1 MTVVKEERKNRVF
14 RFTDNE
20 VSLID
25 ELIDIENDRRMTIAK
40 ENKLIYKPLNRT
52 SFLLSLVAEKERF
65 YKEIKAACAA
75 FISCI
80 LPHHLQP

>member
-1 MTVVKEERKNRVF
+1 MLLYVYKVLGGFEMTVVKEERKNRVF

-40 ENKLIYKPLNRT
+40 ENNLIYKPLNRT
-52 SFLLSLVAEKERF
+52 SFLLSLVSEKERF
-65 YKEIKAACAA
+65 YKDLGEI
-75 FISCI
+75 
-80 LPHHLQP
+80 

>member
-1 MTVVKEERKNRVF
+1 MLLCVYKVLGGFEMTVVKEERKNRVF

-40 ENKLIYKPLNRT
+40 ENNLIYKPLNRT
-52 SFLLSLVAEKERF
+52 SFLLSLVSEKERF
-65 YKEIKAACAA
+65 YKELGEI
-75 FISCI
+75 
-80 LPHHLQP
+80 

>member
-1 MTVVKEERKNRVF
+1 MILCVYKVLGGFEMPVVKEERKNRVF

-40 ENKLIYKPLNRT
+40 ENNLIYKPLNRT
-52 SFLLSLVAEKERF
+52 SFLLSLVAEKERY
-65 YKEIKAACAA
+65 YKE
-75 FISCI
+75 
-80 LPHHLQP
+80 QGEM

>member
-1 MTVVKEERKNRVF
+1 MTMVKEERKNRVF
-14 RFTDNE
+14 RFTDKE

-65 YKEIKAACAA
+65 IKSKERCK
-75 FISCI
+75 
-80 LPHHLQP
+80 

>member
-1 MTVVKEERKNRVF
+1 MLLCVYKVLGGSEMTVVKEERKNRVF

-40 ENKLIYKPLNRT
+40 ENNLIYKPLNRT
-52 SFLLSLVAEKERF
+52 SFLLSLVSEKERF
-65 YKEIKAACAA
+65 YKELGEI
-75 FISCI
+75 
-80 LPHHLQP
+80 

>member
-1 MTVVKEERKNRVF
+1 MILCVYKVLGGSEMSVVKEERKNRVF

-40 ENKLIYKPLNRT
+40 ENNLIYKPLNRT
-52 SFLLSLVAEKERF
+52 SFLLSLVAEKERY
-65 YKEIKAACAA
+65 YKE
-75 FISCI
+75 
-80 LPHHLQP
+80 QGEM